1 MDVNGNL
8 ESKSEAKL
16 RDRFIDHP
24 INASGGL
31 PIQDSDEES
40 SEINLKFLKNYLEIE
55 ILKIERKKFFD
66 QHWLQFERVICGIVS
81 LNIWYSVQYFQ
92 SVDTNMF
99 DETTYE
105 NA

>member
-1 MDVNGNL
+1 
-8 ESKSEAKL
+8 
-16 RDRFIDHP
+16 
-24 INASGGL
+24 
-31 PIQDSDEES
+31 
-40 SEINLKFLKNYLEIE
+40 
-55 ILKIERKKFFD
+55 
-66 QHWLQFERVICGIVS
+66 LQFERVICGIVS